1 MSEQVRSM
9 IIASRSRASEQLR
22 ILCISS
28 AAIAAC
34 ATSAPYSSQHLSASR
49 VSQVGE
55 ICQTVMGFEPSEPLV
70 DNLWPG
76 DPDPE
81 SSTNKYRGCV
91 ASLSNSLV
99 SAAAAGEESRADE
112 VCRASGLQPGN
123 SDFGVCVA
131 QLVEASAST
140 IDPETAPLTVI
151 PFSKETTTGSFS
163 SAPEMLRRER
173 LACAEV
179 GLEPKQNAFASCVRG
194 LSDVLAAEHMNAGYR
209 NL

>member
-1 MSEQVRSM
+1 MSEQVRSW
-9 IIASRSRASEQLR
+9 AQLS
-22 ILCISS
+22 ILGIGS
-28 AAIAAC
+28 AALAAC
-34 ATSAPYSSQHLSASR
+34 ATSAPYRSQHLSASR

-81 SSTNKYRGCV
+81 WSTNKYRGCV
-91 ASLSNSLV
+91 ASLSSSLV
-99 SAAAAGEESRADE
+99 SAAAAGDESRADA
-112 VCRASGLQPGN
+112 VCRARGLQPGN
-123 SDFGVCVA
+123 SDFGICVA
-131 QLVEASAST
+131 QLVEASANT
-140 IDPETAPLTVI
+140 MDRETAPLTVI
-151 PFSKETTTGSFS
+151 PFSKETTTGGFS

-179 GLEPKQNAFASCVRG
+179 GLEPKQSAFASCVRG
-194 LSDVLAAEHMNAGYR
+194 LSDVLAAEHMNAGYH